1 MSTKVQKQLQD
12 IGIVN
17 IKEIYY
23 NPTYEFLYEQEN
35 SDELEGLEKVQN
47 TEFGAVNVMTGIYTG
62 RSPKD
67 KYILKDENTKDSLW
81 WTSETSKNDNKPI
94 TKNVWDNLNNIVTN
108 QLSNKKLYVVDAF
121 CGANKDT
128 CLKVRFVMEVAW
140 QAHFVKNMFIRPSE
154 EELRLCPRFSCFKRF
169 KIK

>member
-1 MSTKVQKQLQD
+1 MRTKVQKQLQD

-47 TEFGAVNVMTGIYTG
+47 TEFGAVNEMSGIYTG

-67 KYILKDENTKDSLW
+67 KYILKD
-81 WTSETSKNDNKPI
+81 
-94 TKNVWDNLNNIVTN
+94 
-108 QLSNKKLYVVDAF
+108 
-121 CGANKDT
+121 
-128 CLKVRFVMEVAW
+128 
-140 QAHFVKNMFIRPSE
+140 
-154 EELRLCPRFSCFKRF
+154 
-169 KIK
+169 